1 MARGS
6 DGLLFLGALVT
17 GLAVPKRRRGR
28 SSRTDELTIAVMMSP
43 LARNSAVHDYKLV
56 VWIICARSQT
66 CVLHQCA
73 RSCRTEDRTPHNS
86 RGGVSCRGA
95 ASSLSFGR
103 RS

>member
-56 VWIICARSQT
+56 DS
-66 CVLHQCA
+66 
-73 RSCRTEDRTPHNS
+73 HNLCTITNLCLALMCS
-86 RGGVSCRGA
+86 R
-95 ASSLSFGR
+95 L
-103 RS
+103 